1 MSKLNASVESLIRQF
16 TDDLTFAE
24 VDVQS
29 ISEVKS
35 HRNQNRGALTLDEDN
50 VDRMKLAAESGI
62 ALPPV
67 VVNKNG
73 AEYVVIDGNHRAKV
87 ARLLDRPTIT
97 AYVVA
102 VDDDTYKQMCY
113 YFNVANGKSLT
124 PAEIMHHAIAAVE
137 NGMQITVAARLYG
150 IVPGTL
156 STKRLA
162 NEGRRKARESGI
174 KGADKISDTAAATVC
189 RFEPEH
195 IKALGQIVAQSTTAD
210 LRTAHSV
217 ITSTPSSQRETAA
230 IKQAGWLESVYQ
242 NRRAPKARKRG
253 VMTQSQLKTSLRKI
267 VVAVRE
273 NRALVNDRDVRVL
286 IADLGGMSHDT
297 HSAKTNRN

>member
-1 MSKLNASVESLIRQF
+1 MSKLNASIESLIRQF

-50 VDRMKLAAESGI
+50 VERMMLAAESGI

-87 ARLLDRPTIT
+87 ARQLDRPTIA

-102 VDDDTYKQMCY
+102 VDDDTYKQMCF

-124 PAEIMHHAIAAVE
+124 PVEIMHHAIAAVE
-137 NGMQITVAARLYG
+137 NGMQLTVAARMYG
-150 IVPGTL
+150 IHPNTL
-156 STKRLA
+156 GTKRQA

-174 KGADKISDTAAATVC
+174 VGADKISDTAAAVVA
-189 RFEPEH
+189 RFEVEH
-195 IKALGQIVAQSTTAD
+195 IKALGQIVAKSTTVD
-210 LRTAHSV
+210 LRAAHLA
-217 ITSTPSSQRETAA
+217 ITNTPSAQRDTAA

-242 NRRAPKARKRG
+242 GRRDPKARKIG
-253 VMTQSQLKTSLRKI
+253 AMTQIQLKTSLRKI

-273 NRALVNDRDVRVL
+273 NRALVNDRDVRIL
-286 IADLGGMSHDT
+286 IADLEGLSHDT
-297 HSAKTNRN
+297 HKAA